1 MLKSTRQTVE
11 KLWTV
16 NRMTCNYGNYTHQC
30 WKLAFEPIEW
40 QDYRSLAALSMQNHG
55 LDCNYGYR
63 SGIRSPCR
71 LGISISVIFVNPK
84 ASKAAGLKVG
94 FHNPWEK
101 NSHMLTQINPHL
113 SYILIPALAW
123 SLCLLH
129 SLFGVTQTTKN
140 QLLVGNFAHAN
151 LYREVW
157 NLYLRAFVNIFF
169 SAFELNASLPL
180 IIICFSCLIKQLI
193 GILISSM
200 WPSEYDYE
208 FSTDFS

>member
-1 MLKSTRQTVE
+1 LTNYGQ
-11 KLWTV
+11 V
-16 NRMTCNYGNYTHQC
+16 NRMTCNYGNYKHRC
-30 WKLAFEPIEW
+30 WKLALVPIES
-40 QDYRSLAALSMQNHG
+40 QDYRSFATLSMQNHG
-55 LDCNYGYR
+55 LDCNAGDQ
-63 SGIRSPCR
+63 SGIRSPCK
-71 LGISISVIFVNPK
+71 LEISISVILVNPK
-84 ASKAAGLKVG
+84 ASTAAGLKVG
-94 FHNPWEK
+94 LHDPWEK

-113 SYILIPALAW
+113 SYILIPSLAW

-157 NLYLRAFVNIFF
+157 NLYLRAFVYILF

-208 FSTDFS
+208 FSTYFS